1 MNLKK
6 IIWLLSS
13 ISIVEMARRAY
24 IFDLDDTLIKTKAKI
39 YLFNPKNELVKAFT
53 SSQLR
58 DNKQKVNKKLEKG
71 YILNFDE
78 IGEDPELSYEYLY
91 EGKPIKKYMNLF
103 MDYYRKY
110 PNDVYILTGRGNPPE
125 IIHRVFREKYDVNI
139 PTDHIMTVAHK
150 ETFEKCKKKIK
161 QVYEN
166 HPIYHSFS
174 LQDSPLASI
183 HKKKKVC
190 LFRILMNDYDEL
202 EFYDDDEDNIMEI
215 EELRND
221 LNIFPQFTQIK
232 ILTHHVI
239 E

>member
-6 IIWLLSS
+6 IIWILSS
-13 ISIVEMARRAY
+13 IALVEMTKRAY

-53 SSQLR
+53 SAQLR

-71 YILNFDE
+71 YLLNFDE
-78 IGEDPELSYEYLY
+78 IGEDPDLSYEYLR
-91 EGKPIKKYMNLF
+91 EGKPILKYMNLF
-103 MDYYRKY
+103 LDYYKKN
-110 PNDVYILTGRGNPPE
+110 PHDVYIITGRGNPP
-125 IIHRVFREKYDVNI
+125 IIIQRVLREKYDVEL
-139 PTDHIMTVAHK
+139 PLDHIMTVAHK

-161 QVYEN
+161 QVYEQ
-166 HPIYHSFS
+166 HPLYESFS

-190 LFRILMNDYDEL
+190 LFRILMNGYDEL

-215 EELRND
+215 EELQND
-221 LNIFPQFTQIK
+221 IHAYPPFSHIK
-232 ILTHHVI
+232 IITHLAQ